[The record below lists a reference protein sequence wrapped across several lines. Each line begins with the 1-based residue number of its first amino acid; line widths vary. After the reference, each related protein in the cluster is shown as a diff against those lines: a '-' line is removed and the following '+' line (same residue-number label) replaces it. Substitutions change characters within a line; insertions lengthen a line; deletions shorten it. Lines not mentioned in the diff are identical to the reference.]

1 MTESIKTIKTFTET
15 KFKEKGSVFIG
26 QAFPVESVE
35 EAESILEEVRKK
47 YYDATHHCYAYL
59 LKDESFKYSDDGEPN
74 GTAGI
79 RIYNAIQH
87 FEFVDV
93 LVIVIRYYGGTK
105 LGVGPLGKAYYQS
118 AFQTLESCEA
128 VKKAFFTRIE
138 IIFDYSQTSLAH
150 HLLKQ
155 FGATEI
161 KNKFAEL
168 PSIEA
173 LLEPSKVEKFFEQC
187 KDLSGD
193 KIKTEI
199 IQENIL
205 KTVISN
211 SF

>member
-1 MTESIKTIKTFTET
+1 MIKTIKTFTET

-26 QAFPVESVE
+26 QAFPAESAE

-59 LKDESFKYSDDGEPN
+59 LKDKSFKYSDDGEPN

-87 FEFVDV
+87 FEFVDT

-105 LGVGPLGKAYYQS
+105 LGVGLLGKAYYQS
-118 AFQTLESCEA
+118 AFQTLESCET
-128 VKKAFFTRIE
+128 VKKAFFTKIE

-150 HLLKQ
+150 HLLNQ
-155 FGATEI
+155 FNATEL
-161 KNKFAEL
+161 KNKFSDL

-173 LLEPSKVEKFFEQC
+173 LLEPSKVEKLIEQA
-187 KDLSGD
+187 KDQSSGRI
-193 KIKTEI
+193 KIKI
-199 IQENIL
+199 IEENVL
-205 KTVISN
+205 RTVN
-211 SF
+211 SSS